1 MVGQLKAHLV
11 VALAGAAVG
20 HGVGPFGLGH
30 GHLPLGD
37 EWPGDGRAQQVAPFV
52 DQMCI
57 RDRLWGVMGLVYL
70 WVFRMLWNLDP
81 QGWMFVVVIAVFNLI
96 LAFLSLIG
104 ASTWQSML
112 PALLVNGLILIYG
125 MLPGTKAA
133 FDIAR

>member
-1 MVGQLKAHLV
+1 
-11 VALAGAAVG
+11 
-20 HGVGPFGLGH
+20 
-30 GHLPLGD
+30 
-37 EWPGDGRAQQVAPFV
+37 
-52 DQMCI
+52 
-57 RDRLWGVMGLVYL
+57 
-70 WVFRMLWNLDP
+70 MLWNLDP

>member
-1 MVGQLKAHLV
+1 MAKKRPFGVTLLAL
-11 VALAGAAVG
+11 LAGAATIVALV
-20 HGVGPFGLGH
+20 HTLQMLHLFPISGPFGEAHFFTFDLLG
-30 GHLPLGD
+30 
-37 EWPGDGRAQQVAPFV
+37 AF
-52 DQMCI
+52 
-57 RDRLWGVMGLVYL
+57 LWGVMGLVYL